1 MAPGG
6 ARAASAQCLGE
17 GHSLG
22 LHRYFQGANV
32 HIVVQFV
39 DEMIT

>member
-1 MAPGG
+1 MAPEG
-6 ARAASAQCLGE
+6 ARAASAQCSGE

-22 LHRYFQGANV
+22 VHRYFQGENI